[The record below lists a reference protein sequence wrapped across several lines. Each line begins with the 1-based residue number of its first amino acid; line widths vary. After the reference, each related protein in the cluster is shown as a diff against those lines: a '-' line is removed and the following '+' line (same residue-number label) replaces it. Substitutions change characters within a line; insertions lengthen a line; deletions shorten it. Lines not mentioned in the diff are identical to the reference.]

1 MTGSAG
7 YKPAPLHVAIPIFA
21 ATSLLFFFALYII
34 LPVLRNKGLPWF
46 AIYNVVLVLPTLL
59 LVCAAFVA
67 YRIEGHSFTWHGVRR
82 RFRLG
87 RLDASTW
94 FWTAALSVFMFGGH
108 GALYIAFVLTVPALL
123 IENRE
128 KHGASGLSLLY
139 VAVFFLCSWLIWQM
153 RPIFD
158 QIPFHSEPA
167 TLRDFLAQFGP
178 ASFMGLQLKGQW
190 WIPAYYLAVLLAG
203 NIAGE
208 ELWWRGYLLP
218 RQEIVHGSSTWIVHG
233 AGVPS
238 LLPDDRLGHDSY
250 VSNLLCFGLCG
261 TAQEEHVA
269 WDGWPHVWKH
279 RVVAANSAWCR
290 RTPVLVVPSE
300 IFVTIVFRVKV
311 ARIQSQCFHMMRSGS
326 VF

>member
-1 MTGSAG
+1 
-7 YKPAPLHVAIPIFA
+7 
-21 ATSLLFFFALYII
+21 
-34 LPVLRNKGLPWF
+34 
-46 AIYNVVLVLPTLL
+46 
-59 LVCAAFVA
+59 
-67 YRIEGHSFTWHGVRR
+67 
-82 RFRLG
+82 
-87 RLDASTW
+87 LDASTW
-94 FWTAALSVFMFGGH
+94 FWTEALSAFMFGGH

-123 IENRE
+123 IEKRE
-128 KHGASGLSLLY
+128 KHGAFGLSLLY

-233 AGVPS
+233 ALWAAFHLFFQTTAWDMIRMFPTCCALAFVAQHKKNTWPGMVGHTFGNTGS
-238 LLPDDRLGHDSY
+238 LLQILHG
-250 VSNLLCFGLCG
+250 V
-261 TAQEEHVA
+261 
-269 WDGWPHVWKH
+269 
-279 RVVAANSAWCR
+279 
-290 RTPVLVVPSE
+290 
-300 IFVTIVFRVKV
+300 
-311 ARIQSQCFHMMRSGS
+311 
-326 VF
+326 